1 MWGCWGAG
9 SWLVVECC
17 AELLSH
23 VRLFVT
29 PWTLARQAP
38 LYRRFSSQEH
48 WSGLPCPPPG
58 HLPNPGTEPMSPAL
72 PVDSYQLS
80 YQGSPWTLEWVAYP
94 FSRESSWSRNRTGV
108 SPALLVDSYQLSYQG
123 SPGGMAGAVQS
134 LGVTLDC
141 FSLVVV
147 LFVKVLFCFVSGFIK
162 QLRSY
167 PVLNLLLSIHSQV
180 YYNSILNY
188 LFSRGWT
195 HRVEYSGRTVICKI
209 HIIIPN
215 KA

>member
-1 MWGCWGAG
+1 M
-9 SWLVVECC
+9 VECC

-29 PWTLARQAP
+29 PWTVARQAP

-72 PVDSYQLS
+72 P
-80 YQGSPWTLEWVAYP
+80 
-94 FSRESSWSRNRTGV
+94 
-108 SPALLVDSYQLSYQG
+108 VDSYQLSYQG

-188 LFSRGWT
+188 LFSRG
-195 HRVEYSGRTVICKI
+195 
-209 HIIIPN
+209 
-215 KA
+215 